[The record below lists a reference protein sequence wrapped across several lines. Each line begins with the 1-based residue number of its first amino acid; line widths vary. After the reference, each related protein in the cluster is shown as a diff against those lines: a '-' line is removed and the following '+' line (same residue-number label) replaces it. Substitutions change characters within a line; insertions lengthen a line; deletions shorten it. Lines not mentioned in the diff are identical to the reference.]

1 MTRRKHDLPDAE
13 ELVDISAGLNS
24 QSELSR
30 QQKNRKKIIIIVVC
44 AFVVVALCVTGFL
57 LYRHYEEEKARERAF
72 QELVDRTVNTETFYE
87 GVVVEGIDLGGKTL
101 DQAKEALAS
110 LEPDLRQ
117 PVDITVTAGG
127 NSYQLTTDDF
137 TYTYNT
143 DEVLDEAYQVAR
155 TGERMDRYNKI
166 LDLKE
171 NPVEFSIEA
180 QMTVDDAKL
189 QEFVDAIAAEV
200 NVAPVEASVTS
211 FSPLSAEKFTY
222 AEGQDGQS
230 LNTEKLLAD
239 IKELLAADDKTGTLE
254 GEFTVNPHTTTV
266 EQLKARTVLMSSYS
280 TTSTNTAAGT
290 NNMRLALEAVN
301 GTVLQPDEVFSFNN
315 TTGDTT
321 DPSRGYQ
328 AAGAIMNGQSVQSI
342 GGGICQAS
350 TTIYGAAMRAD
361 MDITMRYNHVWPSTY
376 VPLGQDATVDYPSVD
391 FQFRNSSQYPV
402 YIAAWVDGVVLHVEF
417 YGYIPETWDT
427 IEVSTWTTETIPA
440 PEAITEVDS
449 SLAPGTTQLV
459 TQAHTGYRAAGE
471 RIYYKNGQ
479 RVGSDP
485 IHSSYYPANAA
496 VYKVGPSE

>member
-1 MTRRKHDLPDAE
+1 
-13 ELVDISAGLNS
+13 
-24 QSELSR
+24 
-30 QQKNRKKIIIIVVC
+30 
-44 AFVVVALCVTGFL
+44 
-57 LYRHYEEEKARERAF
+57 
-72 QELVDRTVNTETFYE
+72 
-87 GVVVEGIDLGGKTL
+87 
-101 DQAKEALAS
+101 
-110 LEPDLRQ
+110 
-117 PVDITVTAGG
+117 
-127 NSYQLTTDDF
+127 
-137 TYTYNT
+137 
-143 DEVLDEAYQVAR
+143 
-155 TGERMDRYNKI
+155 
-166 LDLKE
+166 
-171 NPVEFSIEA
+171 
-180 QMTVDDAKL
+180 
-189 QEFVDAIAAEV
+189 
-200 NVAPVEASVTS
+200 
-211 FSPLSAEKFTY
+211 
-222 AEGQDGQS
+222 
-230 LNTEKLLAD
+230 
-239 IKELLAADDKTGTLE
+239 
-254 GEFTVNPHTTTV
+254 
-266 EQLKARTVLMSSYS
+266 
-280 TTSTNTAAGT
+280 
-290 NNMRLALEAVN
+290 
-301 GTVLQPDEVFSFNN
+301 
-315 TTGDTT
+315 
-321 DPSRGYQ
+321 
-328 AAGAIMNGQSVQSI
+328 MNGQSVQSI